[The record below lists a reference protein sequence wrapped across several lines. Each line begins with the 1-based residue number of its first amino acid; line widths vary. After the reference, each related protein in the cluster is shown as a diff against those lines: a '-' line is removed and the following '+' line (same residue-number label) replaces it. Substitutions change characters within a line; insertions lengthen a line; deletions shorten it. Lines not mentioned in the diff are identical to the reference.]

1 MSIGLFERGQLAL
14 QSQRFSSIL
23 GARLTTLYPGKA
35 CLELPVDEN
44 HEQQHGFVHG
54 GVISYVA
61 DNTLTFAAG
70 SILGDCV
77 TSEFKLNYVRPAVGS
92 SLLIAEAEVIAPAL
106 IIGLRGRSVTGS
118 RLISLNGSPDGST
131 STLPATTSSP
141 RSASAS
147 A

>member
-1 MSIGLFERGQLAL
+1 MSVGLFERGQLAL

-54 GVISYVA
+54 GVISYLA

-77 TSEFKLNYVRPAVGS
+77 TSEFKLN
-92 SLLIAEAEVIAPAL
+92 
-106 IIGLRGRSVTGS
+106 
-118 RLISLNGSPDGST
+118 
-131 STLPATTSSP
+131 
-141 RSASAS
+141 
-147 A
+147 

>member
-1 MSIGLFERGQLAL
+1 MSIGLLERGQLAL
-14 QSQRFSSIL
+14 QSQRFSSLL

-54 GVISYVA
+54 GVISYLA

-92 SLLIAEAEVIAPAL
+92 SLLIAEAEVIASGKSQAVC
-106 IIGLRGRSVTGS
+106 RCEVYSVK
-118 RLISLNGSPDGST
+118 DGQRKLCAAAQGT
-131 STLPATTSSP
+131 I
-141 RSASAS
+141 RRIE
-147 A
+147 

>member
-1 MSIGLFERGQLAL
+1 MSVGLFERGQLAL

-54 GVISYVA
+54 GVISYLA

-92 SLLIAEAEVIAPAL
+92 SLLIAEAEVIASGKSQAVC
-106 IIGLRGRSVTGS
+106 RCEVYFVK
-118 RLISLNGSPDGST
+118 DGQRKLCAAAQGT
-131 STLPATTSSP
+131 I
-141 RSASAS
+141 RRIE
-147 A
+147 